1 MAPTATAKR
10 GSRPKVNVEHQVTVG
25 QTLVE
30 NVEGHAARTDSPQFK
45 LARATLHKIVRS
57 LSRTRSATVRFRR
70 TTAVRSGCTAAAGTT
85 IGIWC

>member
-10 GSRPKVNVEHQVTVG
+10 GSRPKVNVEHQVRVG

-45 LARATLHKIVRS
+45 LARATLHRIVTS
-57 LSRTRSATVRFRR
+57 LSPNPFGNGPIQAHHGGSIWVHGG
-70 TTAVRSGCTAAAGTT
+70 SGDND
-85 IGIWC
+85 WHLV